1 MKLLV
6 RWLLGLKS
14 NSNNSATSTLRLLYT
29 VIIHEGDLMEHH
41 RLKSVQ
47 LKRMGAMGSALTKG
61 LQEGSALTK
70 GWQKGSALTK
80 GWQKGSALTKGWQE
94 GMLSQRG
101 GRKGVHH
108 KGVAERGCIHKGVAE
123 RDCSRKG
130 VVERDCSQRG
140 GRKGVRSQRAGRR
153 RVLSQRAGRR
163 GMLLKGWQKSPSGA
177 LLREENGQ
185 FCLSNF
191 ATLDQLLLEEKQ
203 QTCPSEAKRALLV
216 GLMPSTTSDLVFLD
230 DRLFDLITRFVLVLQ
245 QTRTGSVTSTGWLLY
260 DEAC

>member
-70 GWQKGSALTK
+70 GWQ
-80 GWQKGSALTKGWQE
+80 E

-140 GRKGVRSQRAGRR
+140 GRKGVRSKRAGRR

>member
-29 VIIHEGDLMEHH
+29 VIIHEGDLMEHR

-47 LKRMGAMGSALTKG
+47 LKGMGATGSALTKGLQEGSALTKGWQEGSALTRGLQEGSALTKGLQEGSALTKG

-80 GWQKGSALTKGWQE
+80 GWQKGGAFAKGWQKESAFTKGWQQ
-94 GMLSQRG
+94 GN
-101 GRKGVHH
+101 
-108 KGVAERGCIHKGVAE
+108 A
-123 RDCSRKG
+123 
-130 VVERDCSQRG
+130 
-140 GRKGVRSQRAGRR
+140 
-153 RVLSQRAGRR
+153 
-163 GMLLKGWQKSPSGA
+163 LKGAAKESFRCPAGNN
-177 LLREENGQ
+177 LREENGH
-185 FCLSNF
+185 FCLFNF

-203 QTCPSEAKRALLV
+203 QTCPSEARRALLV
-216 GLMPSTTSDLVFLD
+216 GLMPNTTSDLAFLD
-230 DRLFDLITRFVLVLQ
+230 DKLFDLITRFVLVLQ